1 MTRLLTKR
9 IPFTFNR
16 AGYYYFSRR
25 VPADLVHHYSY
36 PRIVEG
42 LKTKSSHV
50 AKTWAVVAA
59 GKLDEYW
66 SYLRMIDP
74 KLIGKNILRE
84 VSLPSSR
91 INRTTQCGSTINIKL
106 SKALSIYLSLKGENK
121 GKTFRAS
128 AERACTYL
136 VEACGAKAMRD
147 YSCGDALAY
156 RDYLIAKG
164 LVGVVHPEYSVL

>member
-147 YSCGDALAY
+147 YSRGDALAY

>member
-1 MTRLLTKR
+1 M
-9 IPFTFNR
+9 
-16 AGYYYFSRR
+16 
-25 VPADLVHHYSY
+25 
-36 PRIVEG
+36 
-42 LKTKSSHV
+42 
-50 AKTWAVVAA
+50 AA

-147 YSCGDALAY
+147 YSRGDALAY

-164 LVGVVHPEYSVL
+164 LVGVVYPEYSVL

>member
-1 MTRLLTKR
+1 ML
-9 IPFTFNR
+9 IPARGAGESVDQITDQKNPFYVSR

-36 PRIVEG
+36 PRMVEG
-42 LKTKSSHV
+42 LKTKSSHI

-84 VSLPSSR
+84 VSLLSSR
-91 INRTTQCGSTINIKL
+91 INRTT
-106 SKALSIYLSLKGENK
+106 
-121 GKTFRAS
+121 
-128 AERACTYL
+128 
-136 VEACGAKAMRD
+136 
-147 YSCGDALAY
+147 
-156 RDYLIAKG
+156 
-164 LVGVVHPEYSVL
+164 

>member
-106 SKALSIYLSLKGENK
+106 SKALSFYLSLKGENK

-147 YSCGDALAY
+147 YSRGDALAY

-164 LVGVVHPEYSVL
+164 LVGVVYPEYSVL

>member
-84 VSLPSSR
+84 VSLLSSR
-91 INRTTQCGSTINIKL
+91 INRTTQCGSTIDIKL
-106 SKALSIYLSLKGENK
+106 SKALFI
-121 GKTFRAS
+121 
-128 AERACTYL
+128 
-136 VEACGAKAMRD
+136 
-147 YSCGDALAY
+147 
-156 RDYLIAKG
+156 
-164 LVGVVHPEYSVL
+164 